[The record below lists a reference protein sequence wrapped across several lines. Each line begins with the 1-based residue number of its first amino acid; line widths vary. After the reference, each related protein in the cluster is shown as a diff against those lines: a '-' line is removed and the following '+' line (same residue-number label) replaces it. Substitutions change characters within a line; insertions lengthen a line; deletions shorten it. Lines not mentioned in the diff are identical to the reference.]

1 MRRQL
6 MGFLLAL
13 GAVHTGCG
21 GAPEFTST
29 AGDED
34 SLVESQQDALAS
46 ATTLYDDALGSGWED
61 WSYATHS
68 LTATSPVFAGTR
80 SISATFGAW
89 KGVYLHHAGV
99 PTTGYGFVELQVHP
113 GATSNPALA
122 VYATVGTSQKTP
134 VALNPFCAGGTIKA
148 SAWTLCRVP
157 LTNLGA
163 ANASLSGFVVMENA
177 GRTLPAMNFDN
188 LRLAAST
195 TAPAAPTGLKAT
207 GSSTDIALGWSA
219 VTGATGYN
227 VYRATSQ
234 TGTYTKLT
242 SAPVTAASY
251 KDTGAVTGTAYW
263 YVVTALNAAGESPR
277 SAAVTGTRTAPTG
290 VSITVTPLSATLA
303 RGGVQ
308 TFTARVT
315 GATNTAVTWSIQ
327 EGATGGSITSSGT
340 YTAPQTAGSYHVVA
354 TSNADTTKKA
364 LADITVTG
372 PVGSTNKWVSGY
384 YTGWNADEY
393 PPEKVDFTALTHIIV
408 GRVTPKPDGTVSAL
422 FDNSNGSAMAKT
434 LSTRAH
440 AAGRKA
446 IIMVGGAGEHA
457 GWVGAATS
465 ANREKFVTNLLKVMD
480 DHGYDGLDID
490 WEPVEEADKPNLLA
504 LVQRLRQVRP
514 NMLLT
519 FPIGWVNNNFS
530 GDAELKWYPQLA
542 TYLDQV
548 NIMSYEMIGVWDGW
562 DSWFTSALTGESGTH
577 PTSVESSLKA
587 WVNAGIPKA
596 KLGMGIPFY
605 GLAWRNITGPR
616 QPFTNWSDY
625 VGGDNSFT
633 YKKILQLSKTGTL
646 KWDTAAQANYVTFST
661 PVEDGTVR
669 WITYDGPEA
678 IQAKGQYAKANGY
691 GGTIIWTINQGCT
704 DPATGANPL
713 LTEVKKAFLQ

>member
-6 MGFLLAL
+6 MGFLVAL
-13 GAVHTGCG
+13 GAVHAGCG
-21 GAPEFTST
+21 GAPDFTST

-34 SLVESQQDALAS
+34 SLVASEDALAS
-46 ATTLYDDALGSGWED
+46 ATTLYDDALGSGWQD
-61 WSYATHS
+61 WSWATHS
-68 LTATSPVFAGTR
+68 LTATKPVFAGTR
-80 SISATFGAW
+80 SISATFKPW
-89 KGVYLHHAGV
+89 TGVYLNHAGV
-99 PTTGYGFVELQVHP
+99 PTTGFGFVELQVNP
-113 GATSNPALA
+113 GATNNPALA

-134 VALNPFCAGGTIKA
+134 VALNPSCVGGSIKA
-148 SAWTLCRVP
+148 NVWTQCRVP
-157 LTNLGA
+157 LATLGA
-163 ANASLSGFVVMENA
+163 ASGNLTGFVMMENA
-177 GRTLPAMNFDN
+177 GRSLAPVYFDN
-188 LRLAAST
+188 VRLAAST
-195 TAPAAPTGLKAT
+195 TAPSAPTGLKAT
-207 GSSTDIALGWSA
+207 GSTTDVALTWGT

-227 VYRATSQ
+227 VHRAASQ
-234 TGTYTKLT
+234 SGTYTKLT
-242 SAPVTAASY
+242 ASPVTSASY
-251 KDTGAVTGTAYW
+251 KDTSAVGGTTYW
-263 YVVTALNAAGESPR
+263 YAVTALNAAGESAR
-277 SAAVTGTRTAPTG
+277 SSAVSGTRTAPTG
-290 VSITVTPLSATLA
+290 VSVTVTPSSVTLA

-308 TFTARVT
+308 TFTAKVT
-315 GATNTAVTWSIQ
+315 GATNTAVTWSVQ
-327 EGATGGSITSSGT
+327 EGATGGSVTSSGT
-340 YTAPQTAGSYHVVA
+340 YTAPQTAGGYHVVA
-354 TSNADTTKKA
+354 TSSADPTKKA
-364 LADITVTG
+364 IADITVTG
-372 PVGSTNKWVSGY
+372 PVGNTNKWVSGY
-384 YTGWNADEY
+384 YTGWNADDY
-393 PPEKVDFTALTHIIV
+393 PPEKVDFSALTHIIV
-408 GRVTPKPDGTVSAL
+408 GRVTPNANGTVNAI

-457 GWVGAATS
+457 GWVGAATP

-514 NMLLT
+514 NMLMT
-519 FPIGWVNNNFS
+519 FPIGWINNNFS
-530 GDAELKWYPQLA
+530 ADAELRWYPQLA
-542 TYLDQV
+542 TYMDQV

-587 WVNAGIPKA
+587 WVNAGIPKE

-605 GLAWRNITGPR
+605 GLAWRNISGPR
-616 QPFTNWSDY
+616 QAFTNWSDY

-633 YKKILQLSKTGTL
+633 YKKILELSKTGTL
-646 KWDTAAQANYVTFST
+646 KWDVAAQANYVTFNT

-704 DPATGANPL
+704 DRATGANPL